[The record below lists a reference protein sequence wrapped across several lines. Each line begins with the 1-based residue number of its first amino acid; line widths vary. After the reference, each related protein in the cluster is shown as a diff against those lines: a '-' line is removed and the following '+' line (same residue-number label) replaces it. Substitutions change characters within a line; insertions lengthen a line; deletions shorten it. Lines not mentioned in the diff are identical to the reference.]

1 MLTNQ
6 ESSYTFLELGNERE
20 PRVNKLLLKN
30 VNHDC
35 SIETLPNE
43 STKSLKLQMYTHNIW
58 RRTR

>member
-30 VNHDC
+30 VNHD
-35 SIETLPNE
+35 
-43 STKSLKLQMYTHNIW
+43 
-58 RRTR
+58 